1 MFLRILAPLTAH
13 DYCLFLET
21 PVQGQKE
28 AQEEGTEKKTATHGK
43 ETSRYLYC
51 TVHNALAI
59 YISYCY
65 PFHIALLAMKGM
77 MVQDGL
83 TMDDA
88 LKLMEEG
95 QKTPNR
101 PAPKL
106 PPKLLGMLVSLNH
119 LLLQLT
125 LQCSAFYLSFVFSSG
140 QHCFFFFF
148 FSFFFFFFPAV
159 VSSSSSDTDKHD
171 FNYDT
176 SSESLEVR
184 SCNCLN
190 VINIC
195 DLVLCNSIH
204 NSEFPGSLQEAKAC
218 PSPRNG
224 HSQRQQHRC

>member
-1 MFLRILAPLTAH
+1 
-13 DYCLFLET
+13 
-21 PVQGQKE
+21 
-28 AQEEGTEKKTATHGK
+28 
-43 ETSRYLYC
+43 
-51 TVHNALAI
+51 
-59 YISYCY
+59 
-65 PFHIALLAMKGM
+65 
-77 MVQDGL
+77 
-83 TMDDA
+83 MDDA

-125 LQCSAFYLSFVFSSG
+125 PQCSAFYSSFIFSSG
-140 QHCFFFFF
+140 QHCFFF
-148 FSFFFFFFPAV
+148 SV
-159 VSSSSSDTDKHD
+159 VVSSSSDTDKHD

-184 SCNCLN
+184 SYDNNSCLY
-190 VINIC
+190 VINNF
-195 DLVLCNSIH
+195 DLALCNSLH

-224 HSQRQQHRC
+224 HSRRQQHRC

>member
-1 MFLRILAPLTAH
+1 
-13 DYCLFLET
+13 
-21 PVQGQKE
+21 
-28 AQEEGTEKKTATHGK
+28 
-43 ETSRYLYC
+43 
-51 TVHNALAI
+51 
-59 YISYCY
+59 
-65 PFHIALLAMKGM
+65 
-77 MVQDGL
+77 
-83 TMDDA
+83 MDDA

-119 LLLQLT
+119 LLRQLT
-125 LQCSAFYLSFVFSSG
+125 LQCSAFTRPSFSVLVSTVN
-140 QHCFFFFF
+140 F
-148 FSFFFFFFPAV
+148 FSFFFFPAV

-184 SCNCLN
+184 SCNNNNCLY

-224 HSQRQQHRC
+224 HS